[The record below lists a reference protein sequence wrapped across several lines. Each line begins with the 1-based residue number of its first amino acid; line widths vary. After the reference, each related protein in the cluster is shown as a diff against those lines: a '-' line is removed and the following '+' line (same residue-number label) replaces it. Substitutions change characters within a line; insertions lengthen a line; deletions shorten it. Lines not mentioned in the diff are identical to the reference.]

1 MMGETREWRCL
12 CRKVCSFHCF
22 PVKLKQLFQSTS
34 QTSKQNLQLHMKT
47 TVNSPPSFTRNTHA
61 CTHTPERSFCH
72 PDLVYLPR
80 VSYLPD
86 ITENVPKRAHNF
98 FKKKVLLLSDTL
110 SCISRFLQRCQDPA
124 AGASWPLYKQLRA
137 VLLRAACNP
146 FYTST
151 DSHMTFGCRLAPCC
165 ANQAGSH

>member
-1 MMGETREWRCL
+1 MMGETRECRCL

-47 TVNSPPSFTRNTHA
+47 TVNSPPSFTHNTHA
-61 CTHTPERSFCH
+61 RTHTPERSFCH

-80 VSYLPD
+80 VSYLRD

-98 FKKKVLLLSDTL
+98 FLKRSYFSQIHYPVSVDFYKDFRTQQHELHGLCTNITSWQSCYEQPAIPSIYLLILT
-110 SCISRFLQRCQDPA
+110 
-124 AGASWPLYKQLRA
+124 
-137 VLLRAACNP
+137 
-146 FYTST
+146 
-151 DSHMTFGCRLAPCC
+151 
-165 ANQAGSH
+165 